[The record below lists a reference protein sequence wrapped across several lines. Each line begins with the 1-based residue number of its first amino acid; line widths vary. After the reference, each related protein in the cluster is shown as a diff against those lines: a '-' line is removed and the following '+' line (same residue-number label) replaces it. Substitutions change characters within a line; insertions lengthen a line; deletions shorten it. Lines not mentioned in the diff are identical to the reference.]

1 VDFITRKPGGRI
13 KDMSGVIAAAM
24 GMDIES
30 WNHRIAWVGRGLKD
44 HEAPPPLQPA
54 GLLPFMFNTRPGC
67 PGPHPTWP

>member
-44 HEAPPPLQPA
+44 HEAPTPLQQA
-54 GLLPFMFNTRPGC
+54 GLLTFMFNTRPGC